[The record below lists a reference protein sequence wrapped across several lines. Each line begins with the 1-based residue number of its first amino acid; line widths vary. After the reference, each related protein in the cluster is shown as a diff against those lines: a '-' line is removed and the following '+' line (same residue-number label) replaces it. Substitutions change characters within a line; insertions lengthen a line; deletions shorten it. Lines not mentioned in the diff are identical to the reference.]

1 MQDENDQVVSHRRRG
16 RNIWPEIRDEK
27 DDLTAPRE
35 PGALRDFGSVLRK
48 ISFQPEP
55 TYGCVLVC
63 VSLSLYAYLSSNIY
77 CGLNFK
83 KGDRT
88 LSVCVAIFLLYT
100 RVSPTH
106 RAVAAKYTQTLTGRS
121 RVGEGDLRAAFST
134 RRKKKRDTFSCV

>member
-48 ISFQPEP
+48 ISFQPELMSV
-55 TYGCVLVC
+55 CVLFR
-63 VSLSLYAYLSSNIY
+63 VSLSLYAFIFVVYY
-77 CGLNFK
+77 GFNFK

-100 RVSPTH
+100 
-106 RAVAAKYTQTLTGRS
+106 
-121 RVGEGDLRAAFST
+121 
-134 RRKKKRDTFSCV
+134 